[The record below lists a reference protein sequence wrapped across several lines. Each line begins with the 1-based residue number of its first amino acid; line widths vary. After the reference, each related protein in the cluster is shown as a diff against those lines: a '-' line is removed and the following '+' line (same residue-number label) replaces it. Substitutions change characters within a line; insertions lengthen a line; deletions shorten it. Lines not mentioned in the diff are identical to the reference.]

1 MVQEQSA
8 VQGSQE
14 TSSRQAESTPGPS
27 QVTNSR
33 QEEGTG
39 IRLDVS
45 HGGGNE
51 LAIKPVRKN

>member
-27 QVTNSR
+27 QVTNNR
-33 QEEGTG
+33 QEEF

-51 LAIKPVRKN
+51 LAIKPLRKN